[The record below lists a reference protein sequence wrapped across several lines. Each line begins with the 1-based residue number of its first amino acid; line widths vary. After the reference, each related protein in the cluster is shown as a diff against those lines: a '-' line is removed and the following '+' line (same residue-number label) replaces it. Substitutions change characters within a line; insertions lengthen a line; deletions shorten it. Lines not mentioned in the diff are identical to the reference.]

1 MDDFHSTTTLITL
14 INNITP
20 LITSP
25 IIKFLTVVGTGINIF
40 YIIKKYKFKHQKT
53 FYLYKI

>member
-1 MDDFHSTTTLITL
+1 MDNFHSTTTLITL

-25 IIKFLTVVGTGINIF
+25 IIKSLTVVGTETNIF
-40 YIIKKYKFKHQKT
+40 LYNKKYKFGHKEN
-53 FYLYKI
+53 FLFM

>member
-40 YIIKKYKFKHQKT
+40 YIIKNTNLSIKKT